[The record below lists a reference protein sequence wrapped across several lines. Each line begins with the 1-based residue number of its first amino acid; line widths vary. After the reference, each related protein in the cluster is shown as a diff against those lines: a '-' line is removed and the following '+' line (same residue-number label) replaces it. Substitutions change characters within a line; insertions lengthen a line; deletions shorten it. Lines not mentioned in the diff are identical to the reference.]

1 MFVDFSLITQYLLLI
16 VGFSLGVAFT
26 LMVQQ
31 MYGLWL
37 DGRNLFKA
45 IRDIFRKEVKE

>member
-1 MFVDFSLITQYLLLI
+1 MGRQV
-16 VGFSLGVAFT
+16 
-26 LMVQQ
+26 
-31 MYGLWL
+31 YGLWL